1 MKKWDSGK
9 IFTIFVVTIL
19 VSGAITVGLFT
30 ADAFAA
36 SGTKKLFITGSFAG
50 VKIPLQSC
58 FVTTDADPVGLWYLA
73 KGSGVVHANLDPDP
87 VSGVSPTKTLYI
99 SCDDKT
105 NTKQGSITQ
114 EVILADRGPTKV
126 FVSLS

>member
-36 SGTKKLFITGSFAG
+36 NGVKKLFITGSFDG
-50 VKIPLQSC
+50 VKVPLKSC
-58 FVTTDADPVGLWYLA
+58 LVNTDVNPTLIEHFA
-73 KGSGVVHANLDPDP
+73 KGSGIVHADLDPDP
-87 VSGVSPTKTLYI
+87 VTGISPTKTLYI
-99 SCDDKT
+99 SCTSKSEST
-105 NTKQGSITQ
+105 SGYITQ
-114 EVILADRGPTKV
+114 EVILAPRGPTKL

>member
-36 SGTKKLFITGSFAG
+36 NGTKKLFITGSFDG
-50 VKIPLQSC
+50 VKVPLKSC
-58 FVTTDADPVGLWYLA
+58 FVNTDVNPTLIEHFA
-73 KGSGVVHANLDPDP
+73 KGSGIVHADLDPDE
-87 VSGVSPTKTLYI
+87 GISPTKTLYI
-99 SCDDKT
+99 SCTSKS
-105 NTKQGSITQ
+105 GSTSGFITQ
-114 EVILADRGPTKV
+114 EVILAPRGPTKV